1 MSNIR
6 SSSIRA
12 ENQEIAINN
21 YSYNDLDKRKF
32 VVTIQYLLKN
42 NNKVKYLVYNPTM
55 DNSSTHYPFITNV
68 AFEELENEPDYDNPE
83 HKKYFFEKTYIQHYS
98 HESTGHYDRYY
109 EAFKFTP
116 ILNYQKNDY
125 FRICN
130 IHVTIDGKELIICVL
145 NPKGKVKEVFSELL
159 IINNKFAIANTATVT
174 LPANRVSIPIPIPI
188 TIPIAIAI
196 AIPIRNS
203 ASEVNDWR

>member
-1 MSNIR
+1 MSNLR

-12 ENQEIAINN
+12 ENQEIAIKISGNN
-21 YSYNDLDKRKF
+21 NDLDKRKF

-55 DNSSTHYPFITNV
+55 DNSSSHYPFITNV

-83 HKKYFFEKTYIQHYS
+83 HKKYFFEKTYVPHYS

-109 EAFKFTP
+109 EAFTFTP

-159 IINNKFAIANTATVT
+159 IINNIFPIANMATVT
-174 LPANRVSIPIPIPI
+174 LPANRVSIPIPTSQPPRP
-188 TIPIAIAI
+188 TSQ
-196 AIPIRNS
+196 PIRNS
-203 ASEVNDWR
+203 ASEINDWR